1 MKFKHA
7 LIVSAFS
14 LFFSFIAL
22 QQLPLNISNISVD
35 KQDAAI
41 EFPYSFKGKSNQIY
55 HYKATLSANALSS
68 KYLKIVPDDCLES
81 LTINYSDIPISHIKG
96 RCSWQH
102 GFNIDLSKYLDEKE
116 NTISLHVKNKDG
128 VGGLN
133 LIALQDYE
141 SFSYRIISSIM
152 MLSLLILVTLILLH
166 IGFSWEIIML
176 LVAGLFLRI
185 SYMSYTDFDERT
197 YDVVLNSGHLDYIKM
212 IANDFM
218 LPNPTEGWEYHQ
230 PPLYYATAALFY
242 KIASFTGLADK
253 FVTLQLLSL
262 AQYFIFLIYSI
273 KILSLTLQSKKI
285 LFFAALLIIFWPS
298 GILHSIRIGNDVLFY
313 MLFAMSIYYMILWQ
327 RSQKSL
333 WIPLLFASLALIT
346 KSNGIILFGI
356 IGAILLIEMIM
367 KKQYRLFFKDSSIV
381 ILFFAIAFGI
391 NFIDN
396 IYYALQGE
404 GKDWLVS
411 NVVNTLNKKLF
422 VSNIFESY
430 IYFDFKTYLVE
441 PYIDAW
447 HDQYGRQYFWNYLF
461 KSSLFAEFFFK
472 LPAQEL
478 IASLISALSL
488 GIFIYIFI
496 GITTLNK
503 DTISEASI
511 FLLIL
516 GFSILALL
524 AYRIKIPVSCNTDFR
539 YILPVI
545 ISMGY
550 FYALSLQWSREKG
563 HIILEYFGYFQILF
577 FTLLSSIFFLIPL
590 FF

>member
-1 MKFKHA
+1 LKFKHA
-7 LIVSAFS
+7 LIASALS

-22 QQLPLNISNISVD
+22 QQLPLGISHISVD
-35 KQDAAI
+35 KSDANI

-55 HYKATLSANALSS
+55 HYKATLSTSALSS

-81 LTINYSDIPISHIKG
+81 LSINYADIPITHLKG

-102 GFNIDLSKYLDEKE
+102 GFSIDLSKYLDKKE

-133 LIALQDYE
+133 LIALQDYD
-141 SFSYRIISSIM
+141 SLSYRIISSIM
-152 MLSLLILVTLILLH
+152 ILSLLILVTLILLYME
-166 IGFSWEIIML
+166 FSWEIIIL

-185 SYMSYTDFDERT
+185 AYMSYTDFDERT

-230 PPLYYATAALFY
+230 PPLYYATAAFFY

-273 KILSLTLQSKKI
+273 KILSLTLKSKSI
-285 LFFAALLIIFWPS
+285 IFFAALLIIFWPS
-298 GILHSIRIGNDVLFY
+298 GIIHSIRIGNDILFY
-313 MLFAMSIYYMILWQ
+313 MLFVLSIYYMILWQ
-327 RSQKSL
+327 RFQKAL
-333 WIPLLFASLALIT
+333 WITVLFASLALIT

-356 IGAILLIEMIM
+356 IGSILLLNLIS
-367 KKQYRLFFKDSSIV
+367 KKQYRLFFKDSFLV
-381 ILFFAIAFGI
+381 LLFFSIAFGI

-396 IYYALQGE
+396 IYYAMQGE

-411 NVVNTLNKKLF
+411 NVINTLNKKLF
-422 VSNIFESY
+422 VSNIFENY
-430 IYFDFKTYLVE
+430 IYFDFKTYIIE

-472 LPAQEL
+472 LPYQEL

-488 GIFIYIFI
+488 GIFFYIFI
-496 GITTLNK
+496 AIATLK
-503 DTISEASI
+503 KEQLLEATI

-516 GFSILALL
+516 GFSIIALL

-563 HIILEYFGYFQILF
+563 LIIIEYFGYFQILF
-577 FTLLSSIFFLIPL
+577 FTLLSSIFFIIPL
-590 FF
+590 MY